1 MEAIMPIEL
10 LAILPCVEDRL
21 GLLEIVRHSKWHLVL
36 AETLHG
42 SRTALNY
49 LGRGVVLCDS
59 ELPDGDWKT
68 ALNQLMSKAVPRPL
82 IVASRLA
89 DDRLW
94 AEVLNLGGSDV
105 LALPFDHD
113 EVIRSIGLAWRGI
126 QDDTTAAGRGWPI
139 PR

>member
-1 MEAIMPIEL
+1 MTLEL

-21 GLLEIVRHSKWHLVL
+21 SLLEIIRHSEWHLVL

-42 SRTALNY
+42 SRAPLNN
-49 LGRGVVLCDS
+49 LRGGVVMCDA
-59 ELPDGDWKT
+59 ELPDGNWKT
-68 ALNQLMSKAVPRPL
+68 ALNQIAYKAVPMPL

-89 DDRLW
+89 DCKLW

-113 EVIRSIGLAWRGI
+113 EVIRSVSLAWRKA
-126 QDDTTAAGRGWPI
+126 QDGNAAAGRRSPI
-139 PR
+139 SR